1 MPRLSS
7 GHAAKIVR
15 LRHSPRPDMT
25 AAPPTRRRFV
35 GAASTLAL
43 LGLPPLSSRADTWPS
58 KPVRWVVAYPAGGG
72 SDFLARQLAPQLGR
86 QIGQTIVIDNRPGAA
101 GIVGTDNAAKS
112 APDGY
117 TIVTGD
123 NGAMVFH
130 GAMYRKLP
138 YDPADFAPVGFM
150 ARFPLIL
157 AVNPSAGF
165 SSGRQLLDELK
176 KNPGKYSYASP
187 GIGSP
192 HHLGMELLKDR
203 TRTFVVHVPYRGT
216 ALAVQDVISGQVP
229 MMVLDTAAGLP
240 HLRAGKVKAM
250 AVMSRQRL
258 PSLPDVPTLVELGL
272 PDFEVTAWQGLFV
285 PRGTPA
291 DIVSRLTLEMNRALA
306 QPELKAKLED
316 FGLEVLPGDGPA
328 LAAFIQKETAFWHAL
343 IRERR
348 LSAE

>member
-1 MPRLSS
+1 
-7 GHAAKIVR
+7 
-15 LRHSPRPDMT
+15 MT
-25 AAPPTRRRFV
+25 APLLTRR
-35 GAASTLAL
+35 L
-43 LGLPPLSSRADTWPS
+43 LGLALAGTLAAPGLAFADTWPS

-72 SDFLARQLAPQLGR
+72 SDFLARQLAPQLGK

-101 GIVGTDNAAKS
+101 GIIGTDNAAKS

-130 GAMYRKLP
+130 SAMYKKLP
-138 YDPADFAPVGFM
+138 YDPKDLAPVGFM

-157 AVNPSAGF
+157 AVNPGSGF
-165 SSGRQLLDELK
+165 TSGKQLLDELK

-192 HHLGMELLKDR
+192 HHLAMELLKDR
-203 TRTFVVHVPYRGT
+203 TKSFVVHVPYRGT

-240 HLRAGKVKAM
+240 QIRSGKVKAL
-250 AVMSRQRL
+250 AVMSKKRI
-258 PSLPDVPTLVELGL
+258 PSLPDVPTLDELGVK
-272 PDFEVTAWQGLFV
+272 DFEVTAWQGLFV
-285 PRGTPA
+285 PKGTPA
-291 DIVSRLTLEMNRALA
+291 DITTRLTAEMNKAIGT
-306 QPELKAKLED
+306 PEVKAKLED
-316 FGLEVLPGDGPA
+316 FGLEVTPSDGPA
-328 LAAFIQKETAFWHAL
+328 LASFLQKETTFWHAL
-343 IRERR
+343 IKERG